1 MAMDLFPTLMDFTSI
16 AVPQDRKL
24 DGTSMADL
32 ILKQADFPDRQLFWG
47 YEPKLGTA
55 MRDRHWK
62 MIVSSK
68 KYELY
73 NLYNDIKESK
83 NLAEQYP
90 ERALRMKE
98 TLLNWSKSV
107 SVSCL
112 IRPPRIH

>member
-1 MAMDLFPTLMDFTSI
+1 MAE
-16 AVPQDRKL
+16 
-24 DGTSMADL
+24 L
-32 ILKQADFPDRQLFWG
+32 ILKQADFGDRQLFWG

-55 MRDRHWK
+55 MRDKNWK

-73 NLYNDIKESK
+73 NLDNDIKESR
-83 NLAEQYP
+83 NLVAEYP

-107 SVSCL
+107 T
-112 IRPPRIH
+112 IPIAK